1 MDNSLTVNINYILYN
16 IIMNKKNS
24 FTLFEILISLVIFAI
39 VLSGVQK
46 LFVDDNAI
54 SIYYE
59 LQELENDFTSTKTI
73 GETSNIKFQQ
83 H

>member
-1 MDNSLTVNINYILYN
+1 MI
-16 IIMNKKNS
+16 KKNS
-24 FTLFEILISLVIFAI
+24 FTLFEILISLVILAI

-46 LFVDDNAI
+46 LFVDNNSV

-59 LQELENDFTSTKTI
+59 LQELENDFISDKII
-73 GETSNIKFQQ
+73 GETDNIKFQQ